1 MRALALVALVALAGC
16 ASFEDPTIVLDLRV
30 LGIETTP
37 PEQVLDIDPTRQ
49 PTIDEVLEQLQPIR
63 VRALIAEPYVS
74 NELFWTMTA
83 CVLLDMG
90 SRCDPDGPSFE
101 FAGGTLFDSEIFP
114 GSPCKGETR
123 EEPGTVCGTLVPDN
137 RFVQILFKA
146 LDGDLT
152 GGLGGID
159 IGIVLRVNDAYIKP
173 PAEVFA
179 AKHVRFA
186 PRIPADRL
194 PNNNPNIDQLLLGRG
209 GFGSELTK
217 SHCADQGAVS
227 TLGAGD
233 TATLFPVSRES
244 DKEEYVLPTLDGQSE
259 RFTEFLTYQWI
270 ATAGSFV
277 DEVTGGPPDVF
288 GNIRLDGTEWKAPD
302 VDFDT
307 LVTVWVIQRDSR
319 YGVRWREG
327 CIKVVPE

>member
-1 MRALALVALVALAGC
+1 MRWLALLALAGC

-30 LGIETTP
+30 LGVETTP
-37 PEQVLDIDPTRQ
+37 PEQVLDVDPTRQ
-49 PTIDEVLEQLQPIR
+49 PTIDELLSQLQPIR
-63 VRALIAEPYVS
+63 IRALIAEPGS
-74 NELFWTMTA
+74 SSQLFWTMTA

-101 FAGGTLFDSEIFP
+101 IAGGTLFDPESYSI
-114 GSPCKGETR
+114 GAPCKGETV
-123 EEPGTVCGTLVPDN
+123 EDPGTVCGMLVPDN
-137 RFVQILFKA
+137 RLVQILFKA
-146 LDGDLT
+146 LEGDLT

-159 IGIVLRVNDAYIKP
+159 VGIVLRVRDAFLDP
-173 PAEVFA
+173 PSETFA

-186 PRIPADRL
+186 PRIPADRR

-209 GFGSELTK
+209 GFGTEIMK
-217 SHCADQGAVS
+217 EHCTDPGAPMSVN
-227 TLGAGD
+227 AGD
-233 TATLFPVSRES
+233 TTTLFPVSRES
-244 DKEEYVLPTLDGQSE
+244 DKEEYVLPTIDGQSE

-302 VDFDT
+302 VDHDT
-307 LVTVWVIQRDSR
+307 LVTVWVVQRDSR
-319 YGVRWREG
+319 YGVRWRQG